1 MLSLDPR
8 NPSVLPSRDS
18 RRLSYRRLRSPTR
31 LPELGG
37 RALGASGGS
46 YLQRLLWLFGAGNG
60 TPRR

>member
-8 NPSVLPSRDS
+8 NPSVLPARDS

-31 LPELGG
+31 LPALKSNAFGG
-37 RALGASGGS
+37 

>member
-8 NPSVLPSRDS
+8 NPSVLPARDS
-18 RRLSYRRLRSPTR
+18 QRLSYRRLRRPTR
-31 LPELGG
+31 LPATGG
-37 RALGASGGS
+37 KPWGG

>member
-8 NPSVLPSRDS
+8 NPSVLPARDS

-31 LPELGG
+31 LP
-37 RALGASGGS
+37 ASGASAWGG
-46 YLQRLLWLFGAGNG
+46 YLQRLLWIFSGGNG